1 VPENAPARLIEH
13 KAPQTIILLDETT
26 LLPNRV
32 TGRRRYSAH
41 NHIANFTFRVAT
53 YYLNDSRCSHFLL
66 LWIRSNN
73 SADST

>member
-1 VPENAPARLIEH
+1 MGMLGRHQQINVPENAPARLIEH

-32 TGRRRYSAH
+32 TGRRRYSAD

-53 YYLNDSRCSHFLL
+53 YHLNDS
-66 LWIRSNN
+66 
-73 SADST
+73 